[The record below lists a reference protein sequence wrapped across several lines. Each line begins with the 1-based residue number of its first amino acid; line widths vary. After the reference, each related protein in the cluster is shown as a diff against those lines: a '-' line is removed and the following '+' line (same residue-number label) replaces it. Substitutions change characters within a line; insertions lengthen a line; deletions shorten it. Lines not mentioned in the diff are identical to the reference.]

1 MVDPYQNN
9 TVQHEDFP
17 RIVVSPGRGPGVG
30 SRNPRGKSTVRHLYV
45 WYHTFPEIRRRDAN
59 DAENFIPIGRKL
71 DGKVDSR
78 PWYLY
83 VR

>member
-30 SRNPRGKSTVRHLYV
+30 SRNPRGKSIVRHLYV
-45 WYHTFPEIRRRDAN
+45 WYYTFPEIRRRDAN
-59 DAENFIPIGRKL
+59 DAENFIPIGRNL
-71 DGKVDSR
+71 DGKVNRSPR
-78 PWYLY
+78 
-83 VR
+83 VV